1 MTNFVLLTKQHR
13 IMNLFLKILVSAAV
27 AAVVSLPAVAQSYR
41 NSIGLSIGT
50 FRLRT
55 LDQQASPLRYGGTI
69 QPLYGFSYRRHTDR
83 SQFNLRV
90 AGGMG
95 TINPTRFGS
104 RTYTTKFGDGTQ
116 FSYQISS
123 ELYHV
128 QLEADYLR
136 RVGSAEPGRFNTWV
150 GGSLQES
157 AWYADEVGNMPWM
170 VNSATL
176 SPVVQTDYAVA
187 SNHSLTLRVDMAVVG
202 LITRAI
208 WSNFPKS
215 TNDNNVVAY
224 FKQGTRPATIGRLS
238 NVNVQFGYGYRISP
252 RLSVNATYRGRYL
265 SYPDPRPIR
274 ALSSSLSLEGEVHF

>member
-1 MTNFVLLTKQHR
+1 
-13 IMNLFLKILVSAAV
+13 MNLLVKIVVNAAI
-27 AAVVSLPAVAQSYR
+27 AAVVGLPAPAQSYR
-41 NSIGLSIGT
+41 NSIGLSVGT

-69 QPLYGFSYRRHTDR
+69 QPLYGLSYRHHTDR
-83 SQFNLRV
+83 SRFNMRL
-90 AGGMG
+90 AGGLG
-95 TINPTRFGS
+95 TMNPDRFGA
-104 RTYTTKFGDGTQ
+104 RTYTTKFGDGTP

-128 QLEADYLR
+128 HLEADYLR

-170 VNSATL
+170 VNTATL
-176 SPVVQTDYAVA
+176 SPVVQTDYAFA

-215 TNDNNVVAY
+215 TSDNNVLAY
-224 FKQGTRPATIGRLS
+224 FKQGIHSATVGKLG
-238 NVNVQFGYGYRISP
+238 NVNVQFGYNYRVSP
-252 RLSVNATYRGRYL
+252 RLSVGATYRGRYL

-274 ALSSSLSLEGEVHF
+274 ALSSSLSLEGEVYF